1 MKTVIGSTLKRIP
14 ALLAADKLDT
24 EQQLARI
31 QSMER
36 NIGLPIRAGIVAVL
50 LYFLYFSRSSGSPSS
65 LPGTVWEALF
75 FSKWLGKATSESEVM
90 LVLINWLS
98 SVYLLVSLV
107 SSVLLFYMRRV
118 GWGVIRWVVFIVS
131 LSDGLFLAALTL
143 MTGGY
148 ESALYWLFLGLVIR
162 NAVSVPVAPLQI
174 LLNLSVCVS
183 FVIGSLLEPAALEMA
198 SELIDAGPNVISA
211 RMVLSPAGEPFLLRL
226 VLLLL
231 LSACC
236 YGIQVIFDRNVR
248 VQEEARQFQARQ
260 QQLQSAGRLA
270 AEIAHQLKNP
280 LAIINNAAFNLQQLT
295 VCKQPDAAQ
304 QVQMIREEVDRSDR
318 IITQVMGYAQLIE
331 GKVERVNVVE
341 EMEKALEQ
349 VFPPALKLAVKVRRN
364 FAKDLPLLLIQRRHL
379 SEVLVN
385 LLLNAREATAGQG
398 SIEIA
403 IAHTSAE
410 RMVITV
416 ADDGPGIPPER
427 RVQVFE
433 PYFTT
438 KAKGTGLGL
447 AIVKHNTE
455 LYGGTARVESEL
467 GKGARFVLEF
477 PTRTPVDAVK

>member
-1 MKTVIGSTLKRIP
+1 MNPLNWSALKRIP

-36 NIGLPIRAGIVAVL
+36 NIGLPIRAGIIAVL
-50 LYFLYFSRSSGSPSS
+50 VYFLYISRSASESLS
-65 LPGTVWEALF
+65 LPTTVLQALL
-75 FSKWLGKATSESEVM
+75 FSKSLAKATSESEAM
-90 LVLINWLS
+90 MVLINWLA

-107 SSVLLFYMRRV
+107 SSILLFYMRKV
-118 GWGVIRWVVFIVS
+118 GWGVIRWVVFTVS
-131 LSDGLFLAALTL
+131 LSDGLFLAAMTL

-148 ESALYWLFLGLVIR
+148 DSGLYWLFLGLVIR

-174 LLNLSVCVS
+174 VLNLSVCVS
-183 FVIGSLLEPAALEMA
+183 YVLGSLLEPALLEMA
-198 SELIDAGPNVISA
+198 SELVDAGPNAISA
-211 RMVLSPAGEPFLLRL
+211 RTVLSPAGEPFLLRL

-248 VQEEARQFQARQ
+248 VQEDARQFQARQ

-280 LAIINNAAFNLQQLT
+280 LAIINNAAFNLQQT
-295 VCKQPDAAQ
+295 TAGKSPEVAQ
-304 QVQMIREEVDRSDR
+304 QVQMIREEVDRSDQ

-331 GKVERVNVVE
+331 GKVERVDVVA
-341 EMEKALEQ
+341 EMERALDQ
-349 VFPPALKLAVKVRRN
+349 VFPPALRLPVKVNRK
-364 FAKDLPLLLIQRRHL
+364 FAAKLPTLLIQRNHL

-385 LLLNAREATAGQG
+385 LLLNAREAIQGEGQIEV
-398 SIEIA
+398 SI
-403 IAHTSAE
+403 AE
-410 RMVITV
+410 KAEHRLVITV
-416 ADDGPGIPPER
+416 ADNGPGIPPER
-427 RVQVFE
+427 REQVFE

-438 KAKGTGLGL
+438 KSKGTGLGL

-455 LYGGTARVESEL
+455 LYGGKARVESEL

-477 PTRTPVDAVK
+477 PTKTPAEAAK